1 MGDLDIGDIQT
12 AITKS
17 SEIGGTTHLANNG
30 NKIELKKFYYSWRFG
45 DHYKEFGDKI
55 VYMEFM
61 ANSRLAISNYTGN
74 LFSWR
79 PINSLIILLQVLGVP
94 WVR

>member
-1 MGDLDIGDIQT
+1 MGDLDIGDIQNGNKFFSKT
-12 AITKS
+12 GNI
-17 SEIGGTTHLANNG
+17 THLANNG
-30 NKIELKKFYYSWRFG
+30 KKIKLEKFYYSWRFG
-45 DHYKEFGDKI
+45 DYYKEFGDKI

-61 ANSRLAISNYTGN
+61 ANSRLAISNCTGN

-79 PINSLIILLQVLGVP
+79 STDSLVILLQVLSIP